1 MELRESNPGDTEQ
14 IRNVVESSMT
24 SSFRLSPQQIDGLV
38 ENVFSDDQLRTA
50 FDDPDTVFLV
60 STAETEDRSDTVVG
74 FFWGSVDDRRGNVR
88 WLFVDPE
95 HRGQGIGT
103 RLFETGVEK
112 LRDAGA
118 DELRAFALQAGMDGH
133 QFYEQFGYEQ
143 TDERNVDI
151 GDETLAQ
158 YVYTAS
164 GNSGT
169 TGDDTSSSEAP

>member
-1 MELRESNPGDTEQ
+1 MEIRESDSGDTEQ

-24 SSFRLSPQQIDGLV
+24 ASFRLSPQQIDGLV
-38 ENVFSDDQLRTA
+38 ENVFGDDQLRA
-50 FDDPDTVFLV
+50 LFDDPDTVFLV
-60 STAETEDRSDTVVG
+60 STVDAEAGSDIVAG
-74 FFWGSVDDRRGNVR
+74 FFWGSVDDGRGNVL

-103 RLFETGVEK
+103 RLFETGVEN
-112 LRDAGA
+112 LREAGG

-133 QFYEQFGYEQ
+133 QFFEQFGYEQ

-151 GDETLAQ
+151 GDQTFAQ

-164 GNSGT
+164 GDSGPT
-169 TGDDTSSSEAP
+169 SGDTGSSGAP